1 MKKQT
6 QKSIALKQN
15 FKNLMFAL
23 LPIPKKM
30 LSNKINQIKS
40 NIIQKMLPNRFKNR
54 QNTLKK
60 VSNRRIKSLKN
71 NLSVRA
77 IKNIINT
84 PKIVNEKSII
94 VAKPNVV
101 TSAKVAAKPKKVI
114 KPKVADKPKI
124 IAEKLLFI
132 ENIKIEQ

>member
-1 MKKQT
+1 
-6 QKSIALKQN
+6 
-15 FKNLMFAL
+15 MFAL
-23 LPIPKKM
+23 LPIAKNM

-94 VAKPNVV
+94 VAKPNV
-101 TSAKVAAKPKKVI
+101 AKPKKVI